1 MAERDPAEARLWLL
15 TLVRLGGI
23 GVVLLG
29 MLVSGRAAGETWAI
43 VAGLLLM
50 AAGGVL
56 SLLGPKWLARRWKR

>member
-1 MAERDPAEARLWLL
+1 M

-29 MLVSGRAAGETWAI
+29 MLVSGRAAGESWAI

-50 AAGGVL
+50 GAGGVL
-56 SLLGPKWLARRWKR
+56 SLLGPKWLARRWKP